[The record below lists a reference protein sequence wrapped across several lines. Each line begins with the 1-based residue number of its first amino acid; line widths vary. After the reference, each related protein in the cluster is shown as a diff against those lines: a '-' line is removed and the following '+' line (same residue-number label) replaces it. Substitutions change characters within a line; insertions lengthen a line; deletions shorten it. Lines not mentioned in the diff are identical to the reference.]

1 MAVLVAY
8 DGLEHTK
15 KALDYAIEYALVFG
29 KKLYI
34 LTDIPSK
41 DKLDMDE
48 EMARIGEAQKEAEA
62 LARERGVDVQ
72 AVVCSGT
79 PQKGILD
86 AAERFSA
93 DVIVVGRSD
102 KTFLDRAIL
111 GSTSEAVIR
120 NANCTVIV
128 VQ

>member
-8 DGLEHTK
+8 DGMEHTM
-15 KALDYAIEYALVFG
+15 KALDYAIDYALAFG

-41 DKLDMDE
+41 DTLDRE
-48 EMARIGEAQKEAEA
+48 GELARIDESLKEAEA
-62 LARERGVDVQ
+62 RARERGAEVQ
-72 AVVCSGT
+72 GVVSSGV

-86 AAERFSA
+86 AAERFGA

-102 KTFLDRAIL
+102 KTFIDRAIL
-111 GSTSEAVIR
+111 GSTSEAVVR
-120 NANCTVIV
+120 NAKCTVIV